1 MKDDYSQLLIDIQRK
16 SNINVSKVR
25 DVKYLKE
32 EIEATIDSKIGFN
45 TLRRL
50 FGFLESHSPSKTTLN
65 RLSNYLGYNSF
76 SNYLNNKTNYNDWY
90 FQQYLLQLRTDKKI
104 NAADISSINS
114 GIKNENNLIY
124 LGYFIGF
131 HIERGNIQLLITL
144 FSQLDFRTISGTQ
157 FMKFAIIISTSLS
170 LLPDKK
176 AFLIYKALIEFDH
189 FRNQV
194 PLLFIDYSNLHG
206 RYYQV
211 LQYIAA
217 KNANSSDQLFTTLM
231 HAYKAFYIDQIE
243 PSAIT
248 HINKPSEFNDL
259 YVTLKGRYYGVCL
272 LFEFETINKLKTQI
286 RKECQTNKISYFL
299 IEVIPALIIKEY
311 YDFLN
316 EILDK
321 YYEDVFDGDVWS
333 SETSNAIYLIGV
345 ATNNW
350 HKKNIQRA
358 YKNLELV
365 NLDKVEIGYVDYVSL
380 FYQLTFLKISYTD
393 NDKKTNNLAFRELK
407 KLVRKTHFHRFGTL
421 AENYIL

>member
-1 MKDDYSQLLIDIQRK
+1 MESDYSQLLIDIQRK

-25 DVKYLKE
+25 DVNYLKE
-32 EIEATIDSKIGFN
+32 EIEATIEAKIGFN

-50 FGFLESHSPSKTTLN
+50 FGFLESNAPSKKTLN
-65 RLSNYLGYNSF
+65 HLSHYLGYNSF

-90 FQQYLLQLRTDKKI
+90 FQQYLLQLRTEKKI

-131 HIERGNIQLLITL
+131 HIEKGNVQLLTTL
-144 FSQLDFRTISGTQ
+144 FSQLDFRSISATQ
-157 FMKFAIIISTSLS
+157 FMKFAIIISMSLS

-176 AFLIYKALIEFDH
+176 ALHIYKALIEFDH

-206 RYYQV
+206 RYHQV

-217 KNANSSDQLFTTLM
+217 NNANSSDLFFTTLM

-243 PSAIT
+243 LSAIAR
-248 HINKPSEFNDL
+248 INKPSEFNDL

-272 LFEFETINKLKTQI
+272 LFEFESINSIKAELLKA
-286 RKECQTNKISYFL
+286 CQTNKISYFL

-311 YDFLN
+311 YGFLN

-333 SETSNAIYLIGV
+333 SETSNAIYLIGL
-345 ATNNW
+345 ANSNW
-350 HKKNIQRA
+350 HKNNLVSAQR
-358 YKNLELV
+358 
-365 NLDKVEIGYVDYVSL
+365 NLDLVELNKVEIGYVPYVSL
-380 FYQLTFLKISYTD
+380 FYQLTLLKISYSE
-393 NDKKTNNLAFRELK
+393 NDQPKNKLAFNALK
-407 KLVRKTHFHRFGTL
+407 KLIATTRFHRFKVL
-421 AENYIL
+421 AESYVI

>member
-1 MKDDYSQLLIDIQRK
+1 MESDYSQLLIDIQRK

-90 FQQYLLQLRTDKKI
+90 FQQFLLQLRTEKKI

-131 HIERGNIQLLITL
+131 HIERGNILLLTTL
-144 FSQLDFRTISGTQ
+144 FSQLDFQSIRQTQ

-176 AFLIYKALIEFDH
+176 ALSIYKALIEFDH

-217 KNANSSDQLFTTLM
+217 NNANSSDKLFTTLM
-231 HAYKAFYIDQIE
+231 HAYKAFYIDQGELSSI
-243 PSAIT
+243 AR
-248 HINKPSEFNDL
+248 INKPSEFNDL

-272 LFEFETINKLKTQI
+272 LFEFETINTIKAELLKA
-286 RKECQTNKISYFL
+286 CQTNKISYFL

-380 FYQLTFLKISYTD
+380 FYQLTLLKISYSD
-393 NDKKTNNLAFRELK
+393 NDKKANNLAIKELK
-407 KLVRKTHFHRFGTL
+407 KLVRKTRFHRLGTL